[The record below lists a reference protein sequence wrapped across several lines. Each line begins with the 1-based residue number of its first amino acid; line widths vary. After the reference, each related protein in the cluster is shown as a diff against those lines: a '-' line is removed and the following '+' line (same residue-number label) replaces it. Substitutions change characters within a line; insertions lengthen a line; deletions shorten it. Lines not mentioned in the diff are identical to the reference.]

1 MDFLFFNGR
10 LGCLIIS
17 LLHVANSDFQYLS
30 FDFHFFLIYFGS
42 KQAFTFSHLTLTF
55 SFLFWQVEN
64 FKSFSFNIVPFHC
77 NFLPVI
83 LARRN
88 FYFLAFHFYFFFLTG
103 GKLSL
108 SPLTYFGRRQT
119 FTFSHL
125 TLCNFTFTFCQLFLQ
140 EAIFTFSHFFLIFFV
155 DRWQGFT
162 FSSHLFWQVAN
173 ESDAIVLKFGLTLQQ
188 IMDVVSFTLFFH
200 HDCHEYCH
208 QSNRNYHHQ
217 LGQYHYFTLRWIDH
231 TDDES
236 ISFLCLKATINWIKL
251 SAVDKID
258 EAAPLSYGCNLF
270 PLWDLYPAWS

>member
-88 FYFLAFHFYFFFLTG
+88 FYFLAFHFYFFFWQVASFHFLLSLILAG

-108 SPLTYFGRRQT
+108 SLIWLCVISLSLFVSYFCKRQ
-119 FTFSHL
+119 
-125 TLCNFTFTFCQLFLQ
+125 FLL
-140 EAIFTFSHFFLIFFV
+140 SL
-155 DRWQGFT
+155 
-162 FSSHLFWQVAN
+162 
-173 ESDAIVLKFGLTLQQ
+173 
-188 IMDVVSFTLFFH
+188 
-200 HDCHEYCH
+200 
-208 QSNRNYHHQ
+208 
-217 LGQYHYFTLRWIDH
+217 
-231 TDDES
+231 
-236 ISFLCLKATINWIKL
+236 ISF
-251 SAVDKID
+251 
-258 EAAPLSYGCNLF
+258 
-270 PLWDLYPAWS
+270 